1 MCLSFQ
7 FQKHLSL
14 GRGGAILCDNK
25 EDAIALKKMSYDGR
39 LPEIPW
45 RDQNI
50 ESYGYHYYMTPE
62 TAQLGLDK
70 FDDAVK
76 TKPKQWVISD
86 WPDLTKMAIFNKKEE
101 DKSVKIDKT
110 NSLSKNELLKLASNN
125 FEDHKYD
132 NFLENTEKEIEAN
145 SQNDV
150 LSCYKDVE
158 DLRHLLL
165 EEHIKVCDVLKS
177 DRSEDS
183 MVD

>member
-1 MCLSFQ
+1 MWLN
-7 FQKHLSL
+7 
-14 GRGGAILCDNK
+14 ILFL
-25 EDAIALKKMSYDGR
+25 IVGIGIIY
-39 LPEIPW
+39 
-45 RDQNI
+45 
-50 ESYGYHYYMTPE
+50 
-62 TAQLGLDK
+62 
-70 FDDAVK
+70 F
-76 TKPKQWVISD
+76 
-86 WPDLTKMAIFNKKEE
+86 IFNKKEE